1 MDACTWQH
9 HHANYFVINVKY
21 VDKGNIYTK
30 MIAIRDT
37 QAQHSSKLLAQ
48 LEKNALQDYGIQKDH
63 VLCTVTYNASN
74 MVWVQQVNK

>member
-37 QAQHSSKLLAQ
+37 QA
-48 LEKNALQDYGIQKDH
+48 NIP
-63 VLCTVTYNASN
+63 ASF
-74 MVWVQQVNK
+74 